1 MAVHDDVCEKAEE
14 VVCGRLRYAV
24 AVGALGIA
32 FSLVSILATMFGF
45 MGKWL
50 EIGSSVLSAIFFF
63 FGVGT
68 LFIIFLGMNC
78 VCNIYKMR
86 KDSISCFI
94 FLFSERYIEYVLT
107 LFLFVK
113 LLLHLMCYLQCICSL
128 PHYC

>member
-94 FLFSERYIEYVLT
+94 FCLVKDILSMYLHCF
-107 LFLFVK
+107 FL
-113 LLLHLMCYLQCICSL
+113 
-128 PHYC
+128 